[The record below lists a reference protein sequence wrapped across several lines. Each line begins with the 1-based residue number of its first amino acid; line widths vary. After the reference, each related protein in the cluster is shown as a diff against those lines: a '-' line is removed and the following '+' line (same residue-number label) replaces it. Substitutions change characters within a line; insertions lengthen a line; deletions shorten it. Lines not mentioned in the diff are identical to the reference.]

1 MSTSTPGAAPSS
13 AIVRLAARLL
23 SALER
28 IPYTLIAIP
37 LRFALATVF
46 WNAAMTHLAN
56 WQATMYL
63 FENDYRLPFLAPHPA
78 AYLAVAIEVSTP
90 VLLAIGLLT
99 RVACAALLG
108 MVTVIEVFVYPLA
121 WPTHI
126 QWAAMLFVLLAR
138 GPGMLSVDGW
148 IRRRLAPA

>member
-1 MSTSTPGAAPSS
+1 MSAATDATPPS
-13 AIVRLAARLL
+13 AIARLGARSV

-28 IPYTLIAIP
+28 IPYTLVAIP

-78 AYLAVAIEVSTP
+78 AYLAVAIETTTP
-90 VLLAIGLLT
+90 VLLAIGILT
-99 RVACAALLG
+99 RVASALLLG
-108 MVTVIEVFVYPLA
+108 MVVVIEVFVYPQA
-121 WPTHI
+121 WPTHV

-138 GPGMLSVDGW
+138 GPGLFSVDGW
-148 IRRRLAPA
+148 IRRRFVPA